1 MRRDYANICG
11 FVRDP
16 INSLSSRWGKRLCAA
31 SSRQEGPSHYKFCDH
46 QNISPGNHVKQDKI
60 AAQRFRAMVGRIRSA
75 TPLTV
80 NSPRQVQKASDN
92 HNGESRATSTKAAA
106 RIRKSPE
113 FKHSGLQNATVPQ
126 FRKAR
131 FAQAPAI
138 APKSGLEI
146 SARRVRRHKL
156 PPKTMG
162 DLEDEEIAAELGS
175 NVTRRKHIAA
185 PEFEYAAPGA
195 EEVLS
200 APASPRPSAVPS
212 PATVAP
218 SEADLQGGLVI
229 NVITG
234 QAPQPAAVEAQ
245 PTSAAMPEAMPMPET
260 PPPSPEVPDRA
271 AEQGPVSFAPPSPAD
286 LTPIVEAIRQL
297 EGKVSLAAP
306 VAPAI
311 APQQAVSVADP
322 VAVPVNIENNNCC
335 CGGDCSNST

>member
-1 MRRDYANICG
+1 MRFTAIL
-11 FVRDP
+11 
-16 INSLSSRWGKRLCAA
+16 ILSVSFMAYGR
-31 SSRQEGPSHYKFCDH
+31 S
-46 QNISPGNHVKQDKI
+46 QNISPGNHVKHDKQ

-80 NSPRQVQKASDN
+80 NSPRQVQKVSDIQA
-92 HNGESRATSTKAAA
+92 GESLATSTEAAA
-106 RIRKSPE
+106 RIHKSPE
-113 FKHSGLQNATVPQ
+113 CKHSGLHSATVPQ

-131 FAQAPAI
+131 FTQAPAI
-138 APKSGLEI
+138 APTSGPEI
-146 SARRVRRHKL
+146 SARRVKRHKL

-185 PEFEYAAPGA
+185 PEFVYAAPGA

-200 APASPRPSAVPS
+200 APASPRTSAVPS

-218 SEADLQGGLVI
+218 SEADSQRGLVI

-234 QAPQPAAVEAQ
+234 QAPQPATVEAQ
-245 PTSAAMPEAMPMPET
+245 PTSAAMPEAMPAPET
-260 PPPSPEVPDRA
+260 PPPSPEIPDRA
-271 AEQGPVSFAPPSPAD
+271 AEQGPVSFAPSSPAD

-311 APQQAVSVADP
+311 AQQKVASP
-322 VAVPVNIENNNCC
+322 AEPAAVPVNIENNNCG
-335 CGGDCSNST
+335 CGGDSSDST